1 MIRGSGLQTAYRAI
15 AGFPSRG
22 RQDSLETP
30 MTDTHDIAALR
41 TEYRKASLEESS
53 VLATPLAQFDR
64 WFSEALKAEIPEGTA
79 MTLATCD
86 SERRPSARVV
96 LLKDFDARGFVFF
109 TNYES
114 HKGHDL
120 AANNRAALQFFWPS
134 LERQI
139 RIQGR
144 VEQVSAADSDAYFKS
159 RPLGSRIGA
168 WASKQSEVI
177 ASRTDLEA
185 RWAAFEAEFG
195 ENPPRPPHWGGYRVV
210 PQVMEFWQGRE
221 SRLHD
226 RIRYRLS
233 KGEWTIERL
242 AP

>member
-1 MIRGSGLQTAYRAI
+1 MTAK
-15 AGFPSRG
+15 P
-22 RQDSLETP
+22 
-30 MTDTHDIAALR
+30 DIAALR
-41 TEYRKASLEESS
+41 TEYRKASLDESEVQS
-53 VLATPLAQFDR
+53 SPLAQFDR
-64 WFSEALKAEIPEGTA
+64 WFQEALAVEVPEGNA

-86 SERRPSARVV
+86 ANRRPSARVV
-96 LLKDFDARGFVFF
+96 LLKDFDPRGFVFY

-120 AANNRAALQFFWPS
+120 ADNNRAALLFFWPS

-144 VEQVSAADSDAYFKS
+144 VEQVSAADSNAYFAS

-195 ENPPRPPHWGGYRVV
+195 DNPPRPPHWGGYRVV

-226 RIRYRLS
+226 RIRYRLT
-233 KGEWTIERL
+233 KGEWKIERL

>member
-1 MIRGSGLQTAYRAI
+1 MTA
-15 AGFPSRG
+15 
-22 RQDSLETP
+22 
-30 MTDTHDIAALR
+30 THAKPPVHTIDIAALR
-41 TEYRKASLEESS
+41 TEYRMASLDEAD
-53 VLATPLAQFDR
+53 VATTPLAQFDR
-64 WFSEALKAEIPEGTA
+64 WFQEALKAEVPEGNA

-86 SERRPSARVV
+86 ADRRPSARVV
-96 LLKDFDARGFVFF
+96 LLKDYDHRGFVFY

-120 AANNRAALQFFWPS
+120 ATNNRASLLFFWPS
-134 LERQI
+134 LERQV

-168 WASKQSEVI
+168 WASRQSEVI
-177 ASRTDLEA
+177 ASRTDLES

-195 ENPPRPPHWGGYRVV
+195 DNPPRPPHWGGYRVV
-210 PQVMEFWQGRE
+210 PQVVEFWQGRE